1 MTRLS
6 YKWKPGGS
14 QARGLRAKFLRAN
27 SPRGSREHRSSFP
40 AKTPPPS
47 NRHSLP
53 QNFASMRGVQSNAF
67 SWRHSDDQPYHER
80 TSPAENARQGG
91 SNEPL
96 PLISPSAP
104 LPTQSPI
111 HRRGGEAFSLESGS
125 LASCIM
131 SSPEAALSSSQSC
144 PLPLYPPSMTR
155 PASQWPRC
163 STTPAWNHRSGF
175 RLLLLC
181 KSVP

>member
-111 HRRGGEAFSLESGS
+111 HQQVTPQGILVTSDRTDDESVPVVEGRGECDGGVKRLVSKVVRWLV
-125 LASCIM
+125 ASC
-131 SSPEAALSSSQSC
+131 PHQK
-144 PLPLYPPSMTR
+144 PPSPLR
-155 PASQWPRC
+155 SRVLSL
-163 STTPAWNHRSGF
+163 STLHQ
-175 RLLLLC
+175 
-181 KSVP
+181 